1 MTKGLSITVS
11 DIVSIGRSQSA
22 NKKRLLCAVLALRH
36 GQSGTVSL
44 DNPVILPRTKAIMEA
59 LYGRLVDW
67 NTTVREIAN
76 TPGVASVRG
85 GIVHLKGWRR
95 MRIDPYYDVDAKVSL
110 GSRAHHRW
118 TFHDYAFFTL
128 THALYA
134 RLRFIDKKAGMKMI
148 SYSLIRSEFEK
159 ALGTTISDS
168 TIARKK
174 RRGDEFGLYF
184 IANHIVLTE
193 EVCELLGYDPDK
205 YLGLAGRWA
214 DFVAQAKDV
223 KVVQGFLPDDATLMP
238 DGSVFTAKEGWC
250 AYDRVKLEGGLH
262 ADVSLLQRERHK
274 HMYDL
279 LEHGKPKEGRLLTY
293 RRIIRKGH
301 PALVFDQLTTLTRMK
316 DGLKMAYAD
325 LKGILQREGQENVGH
340 YTLLD
345 ILKCIATTS
354 TDFARTVSLKAG
366 HTPRRT
372 PAPKV
377 EKVRYYGMAA
387 ACDINVKHN
396 KITQRITDREIT
408 NHLLNEIGVRVGL
421 GRSVQSKLVGRSLF
435 LFDKNG
441 RITDTNWKTCLQQ
454 LQKLYGVARIYPTN
468 VHRCVAMANGNSKIK
483 VKPQLLWH
491 ADDIP
496 DKEPKDDPRDAL
508 SEDDVLLMQD
518 DRCDDFCFVCL
529 QPADAV
535 NGVCHHCR
543 ANLCVPHLVA
553 PAVHCGSCQA

>member
-110 GSRAHHRW
+110 GNRASHRW

-279 LEHGKPKEGRLLTY
+279 LEHGKPKE
-293 RRIIRKGH
+293 
-301 PALVFDQLTTLTRMK
+301 
-316 DGLKMAYAD
+316 
-325 LKGILQREGQENVGH
+325 
-340 YTLLD
+340 
-345 ILKCIATTS
+345 TS
-354 TDFARTVSLKAG
+354 PLARA
-366 HTPRRT
+366 
-372 PAPKV
+372 
-377 EKVRYYGMAA
+377 
-387 ACDINVKHN
+387 
-396 KITQRITDREIT
+396 
-408 NHLLNEIGVRVGL
+408 
-421 GRSVQSKLVGRSLF
+421 
-435 LFDKNG
+435 
-441 RITDTNWKTCLQQ
+441 
-454 LQKLYGVARIYPTN
+454 
-468 VHRCVAMANGNSKIK
+468 
-483 VKPQLLWH
+483 
-491 ADDIP
+491 
-496 DKEPKDDPRDAL
+496 
-508 SEDDVLLMQD
+508 
-518 DRCDDFCFVCL
+518 
-529 QPADAV
+529 
-535 NGVCHHCR
+535 
-543 ANLCVPHLVA
+543 VA
-553 PAVHCGSCQA
+553 PRKRLWAWSAEQTGLDGD